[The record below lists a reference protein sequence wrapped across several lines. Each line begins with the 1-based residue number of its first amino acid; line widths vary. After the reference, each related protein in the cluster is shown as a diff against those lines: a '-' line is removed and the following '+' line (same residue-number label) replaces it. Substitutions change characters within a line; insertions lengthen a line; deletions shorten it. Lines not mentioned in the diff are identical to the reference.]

1 MEFLIDLLPSLV
13 SPLQQPFSFLPM
25 WEDLCPLPTL
35 SHNAAI
41 GKPEKAVNRS
51 EIPSEVWR
59 KSESSLKVLWKLMRV
74 MWVRMS
80 EESEDDQM
88 PEDWIDATLVCL
100 YKGKGSRLDPKMYRG
115 ISLISSME
123 KIFTTVILNRI
134 RSCVDRVIKQQQG
147 GFRPNKSTR
156 DVVFGL
162 WRDMD
167 RKWRSKKDLS

>member
-1 MEFLIDLLPSLV
+1 MKILRGKLKIASRVGDSKGVYSALGKATGTKGRAVDLR
-13 SPLQQPFSFLPM
+13 
-25 WEDLCPLPTL
+25 
-35 SHNAAI
+35 NA
-41 GKPEKAVNRS
+41 
-51 EIPSEVWR
+51 EVWR
-59 KSESSLKVLWKLMRV
+59 KSESSLKVLWELMRV

-88 PEDWIDATLVCL
+88 PDDWIDATLVCL

-123 KIFTTVILNRI
+123 KIFTMVILNRI

-156 DVVFGL
+156 DVGVWFCGQTWRESGGQRRLHRGL
-162 WRDMD
+162 H
-167 RKWRSKKDLS
+167 

>member
-1 MEFLIDLLPSLV
+1 MKK
-13 SPLQQPFSFLPM
+13 
-25 WEDLCPLPTL
+25 
-35 SHNAAI
+35 AAAM
-41 GKPEKAVNRS
+41 GEPRKAVNRA

-88 PEDWIDATLVCL
+88 PDDWIDATLVCL

-134 RSCVDRVIKQQQG
+134 RSCVDRVIK
-147 GFRPNKSTR
+147 
-156 DVVFGL
+156 
-162 WRDMD
+162 
-167 RKWRSKKDLS
+167 

>member
-1 MEFLIDLLPSLV
+1 M
-13 SPLQQPFSFLPM
+13 
-25 WEDLCPLPTL
+25 
-35 SHNAAI
+35 
-41 GKPEKAVNRS
+41 
-51 EIPSEVWR
+51 
-59 KSESSLKVLWKLMRV
+59 
-74 MWVRMS
+74 RMS

-167 RKWRSKKDLS
+167 RKWRSKEGFIVTFIDFSKAFDSLVWEALWKIMECLGCPAKLVAVVRSLYSQSTI